1 MTYYLND
8 TTHMVTNTMKGHGTL
23 WEMMS
28 NPMLVNKIKNQ
39 LLHEEEQTAK
49 YYTENC
55 DDQLLH

>member
-1 MTYYLND
+1 
-8 TTHMVTNTMKGHGTL
+8 MKGHGTL